1 MRIGLVPDVPQDL
14 VARGVEQAVDR
25 DGELARAEIGPE
37 MAADLTDRVDDQLAD
52 VLRHALQLDV
62 RQRVKILRVI
72 DAVEQHRLAVG
83 V

>member
-1 MRIGLVPDVPQDL
+1 MRIGLVSDVPQDL

-25 DGELARAEIGPE
+25 DGELARAEVGPE

-62 RQRVKILRVI
+62 RQRVKILRVV
-72 DAVEQHRLAVG
+72 DAVEQHRLAAG
-83 V
+83 E